1 MKPVQLTKRIEAIGV
16 KGPMTRDGMTQQY
29 SSGFK
34 GLHVFPGVHHI
45 HADPNITPIVHGC
58 RTIPLAIRN
67 RLKSTVH
74 ELLRAEVITPVQ
86 DPTDLVNSLVI
97 TDNKIC
103 VFGPKR
109 SEQDYKKTIF
119 HHSYT

>member
-1 MKPVQLTKRIEAIGV
+1 
-16 KGPMTRDGMTQQY
+16 MTRDGMTQEY

-34 GLHVFPGVHHI
+34 GLRVFPGVHHI